1 MKSLLLTL
9 GHNSSAIFVEDGKA
23 PIGYEEERLTGIK
36 SDSQFPTDAIHEIA
50 RNVGIKNM
58 KGCKVFISH
67 WFDFIPDVMPNK
79 YITQTDIDNL
89 KEISDDIT
97 FVSPKFTHHD
107 AHAYAGKTFFDYH
120 FSKLNTDP
128 YCDVAMKFQQY
139 KDLYVLVA
147 DGFGNDGEVLS
158 VYKIKDYLNNRFDN
172 LHLEHRVYGY
182 KNSIG
187 LMYQY
192 ATSYVGMK
200 ENQDEYKFL
209 GYEAHIDEYLNKY
222 KIEILDAYIKGLVHT
237 LWEGFERDTNPDVYK
252 KCEYLIN
259 FDSLKETKEYFHGIF
274 REAYETVWKADDKAK
289 YSKEENEFIQ
299 RSIVAYYLQ
308 QTVEQFFGK
317 VVEKFGIQNVVVV
330 GGSFYNVKLNNYIFE
345 HTNGVYCAMPLA
357 GDQGAAIGLYYYNTG
372 EQFNFETLCIGKRNF
387 YGAEKVF
394 KKNFYHEATDELAK
408 EIARKIADG
417 YIVDL
422 VHGSMEFGP
431 RALMHTSSLF
441 IPTVENTAQNN
452 SNNLRNEVMPCA
464 PVLTRKNAE
473 FLFGKES
480 INRVVGSDEFMILTH
495 TYQRGYSELYGG
507 VMHKIVL
514 KDGYSGRPQ
523 IVRPG
528 TFEEKI
534 LNYVEELADIRCL
547 VNTSYNKHGTPILY
561 SMKQI
566 KDDYNFQVEHSQMN
580 GYKKAP
586 LLYVVED

>member
-9 GHNSSAIFVEDGKA
+9 GHNSSAIFVPENGGT

-58 KGCKVFISH
+58 KGCKIFISH
-67 WFDFIPDVMPNK
+67 WFDFIDDVMPNK

-89 KEISDDIT
+89 KEISNDIV
-97 FVSPKFTHHD
+97 FVSPGFTHHD
-107 AHAYAGKTFFDYH
+107 AHAYAGKAFFNYH
-120 FSKLNTDP
+120 FNKLNKSFGNSRND
-128 YCDVAMKFQQY
+128 DRVNII
-139 KDLYVLVA
+139 VA

-158 VYKIKDYLNNRFDN
+158 VYEIPHYNNRSTP
-172 LHLEHRVYGY
+172 LLVHRTYGY

-209 GYEAHIDEYLNKY
+209 GYEAHIDEYLTKWQ
-222 KIEILDAYIKGLVHT
+222 IGILDEYIKNLTNV
-237 LWEGFERDTNPDVYK
+237 LWDGFNNCTSKSNYTQTK
-252 KCEYLIN
+252 YLIN
-259 FDSLKETKEYFHGIF
+259 FDSLKETKEYFHSIF
-274 REAYETVWKADDKAK
+274 KEAYDTVWKSDNRAK
-289 YSKEENEFIQ
+289 YSKEDNEFIQ
-299 RSIVAYYLQ
+299 RCIVAYYLQ

-317 VVEKFGIQNVVVV
+317 VIEKFNMKNVIVV

-345 HTNGVYCAMPLA
+345 HTDGYYCAMPLA
-357 GDQGAAIGLYYYNTG
+357 GDQGAAIGLYDYYTG

-387 YGAEKVF
+387 YGAEKIF
-394 KKNFYHEATDELAK
+394 KKNFYYEATDELAK

-464 PVLTRKNAE
+464 PVLQYSNAVE
-473 FLFGKES
+473 LFGKAS
-480 INRVVGSDEFMILTH
+480 IDRVIGSDEFMILTH

-523 IVRPG
+523 IVREG

-534 LNYVEELADIRCL
+534 LKYVEELCDIKCL
-547 VNTSYNKHGTPILY
+547 VNTSYNKHGTPILFT
-561 SMKQI
+561 MKQI

-580 GYKKAP
+580 GYKKSP
-586 LLYVVED
+586 LLYVVQG

>member
-9 GHNSSAIFVEDGKA
+9 GHNSSAIFVEDGKL

-97 FVSPKFTHHD
+97 FVSPGFTHHD
-107 AHAYAGKTFFDYH
+107 AHAYAGKAFFDYH
-120 FSKLNTDP
+120 FNKLNTEP
-128 YCDVAMKFQQY
+128 NCFVSTKMQQN
-139 KDLYVLVA
+139 KDINIIVA
-147 DGFGNDGEVLS
+147 DGFGNNGEVIS
-158 VYKIKDYLNNRFDN
+158 IYKINDYLNDRLNN
-172 LHLEHRVYGY
+172 INLEHRVYGY

-222 KIEILDAYIKGLVHT
+222 KIEILDTYIKELVHT
-237 LWEGFERDTNPDVYK
+237 LWEGFERDTNPNVYK

-259 FDSLKETKEYFHGIF
+259 FDSLKETKEYFHNIF

-289 YSKEENEFIQ
+289 YSKEDNEFIQ

-317 VVEKFGIQNVVVV
+317 VVEKFNMHNVIVV

-345 HTNGVYCAMPLA
+345 HTDGLYCAMPLA
-357 GDQGAAIGLYYYNTG
+357 GDQGAAIGLYYFYTG

-431 RALMHTSSLF
+431 RALMHTSTLM
-441 IPTVENTAQNN
+441 IPTIENVDQTNA
-452 SNNLRNEVMPCA
+452 SNLRNTVMPCA
-464 PVLTRKNAE
+464 PVVTRKNAE
-473 FLFGKES
+473 FLFGKE
-480 INRVVGSDEFMILTH
+480 NLDRVIGSDEFMILTH
-495 TYQRGYSELYGG
+495 TYKRESCGLYSG
-507 VMHKIVL
+507 VMHKITL
-514 KDGYSGRPQ
+514 QNGYSGRPQ
-523 IVRPG
+523 IVKEN
-528 TFEEKI
+528 TFEYKI
-534 LNYVEELADIRCL
+534 LQYVEKLCDIKCL
-547 VNTSYNKHGTPILY
+547 VNTSFNAHGSPIIFT
-561 SMKQI
+561 SRQI
-566 KDDYNFQVEHSQMN
+566 KNDFEFECNHTPE
-580 GYKKAP
+580 GKKMP